1 MNSGHKDLCSGIFF
15 LLFAGFLYA
24 QSFAITM
31 STADALGPQ
40 FFPRLVVVLM
50 VILSAV
56 VIVKAVGTI
65 KKEGTVSS
73 NKGNTPGKRME
84 WNLPLLLTVGLLI
97 AYFLFI
103 KSVGY
108 IILTAAYLFC
118 QMFILL
124 PQGAIKNV
132 KYIAVV
138 TTTSI
143 LIPVG
148 IYLLFY
154 KVFMIFLPA
163 SILG

>member
-1 MNSGHKDLCSGIFF
+1 M
-15 LLFAGFLYA
+15 
-24 QSFAITM
+24 
-31 STADALGPQ
+31 
-40 FFPRLVVVLM
+40 
-50 VILSAV
+50 
-56 VIVKAVGTI
+56 
-65 KKEGTVSS
+65 
-73 NKGNTPGKRME
+73 
-84 WNLPLLLTVGLLI
+84 GLLI

-163 SILG
+163 GILG